1 MEETSVQYGREERN
15 EINGAWKKL
24 LASMDKWR
32 TMGHSLI
39 QTDLFI
45 TFQYGFKSTDKV
57 LKNNK
62 AEITVDNMHYSLW
75 AIRVHTGYTRANFGL
90 VKQHLSNNEST
101 GRVLFIFH
109 LTSNKLK
116 QYEAMIQTL
125 SWKFFSAYVW
135 LCFCRGDG

>member
-62 AEITVDNMHYSLW
+62 V
-75 AIRVHTGYTRANFGL
+75 
-90 VKQHLSNNEST
+90 
-101 GRVLFIFH
+101 
-109 LTSNKLK
+109 
-116 QYEAMIQTL
+116 
-125 SWKFFSAYVW
+125 
-135 LCFCRGDG
+135 